1 MLKKDKGIK
10 DNVINDIKTLY
21 ESKYDCY
28 KPIGTFS
35 NAFSINYIEYESTI
49 TIEYHIGKDKTLL
62 VDDYLDKVKTFL
74 NLFIDNHKTQSEWNI
89 QLKIA
94 TNFISSKDS
103 EETRD
108 MHTSGIT
115 VTVVLNP
122 KQIKSHPER
131 ISNIKPL
138 IY

>member
-35 NAFSINYIEYESTI
+35 NAFSINYIEYENNG
-49 TIEYHIGKDKTLL
+49 GKDKTLL

-89 QLKIA
+89 QLTIA
-94 TNFISSKDS
+94 TTFISSKDS

-108 MHTSGIT
+108 MHTTGNNIEVMMSHETGEIT
-115 VTVVLNP
+115 
-122 KQIKSHPER
+122 
-131 ISNIKPL
+131 
-138 IY
+138 